1 MDSLRNIYNR
11 RKQAKI
17 HFHIALLLTDS
28 ANFIFSQ
35 LLHHHALTSGCF
47 IPASRQSCLKKCCS
61 SDSLLWLQMY
71 HSCIASTGFYID
83 SVIQSLAWPAFLF
96 PGYSG
101 NYLNNHHSS
110 SLAKAAADSFERR
123 IIPSSQKTVTFP
135 FMKSDRFYEYP
146 ISFFSKYPASSF
158 PLKFPKQ
165 SNLFHR
171 HKLPIPHRAA
181 PHMPL
186 SDPCQ
191 MLCTRLHPNVS
202 CH

>member
-17 HFHIALLLTDS
+17 HFHSALLLTDS

-123 IIPSSQKTVTFP
+123 IIPSSK
-135 FMKSDRFYEYP
+135 KRS
-146 ISFFSKYPASSF
+146 
-158 PLKFPKQ
+158 
-165 SNLFHR
+165 LF
-171 HKLPIPHRAA
+171 L
-181 PHMPL
+181 L
-186 SDPCQ
+186 
-191 MLCTRLHPNVS
+191 
-202 CH
+202 

>member
-47 IPASRQSCLKKCCS
+47 IPASRQSCLKNAVLLIPSCGFRCIIPALLQLGFILILS
-61 SDSLLWLQMY
+61 SNLWL
-71 HSCIASTGFYID
+71 G
-83 SVIQSLAWPAFLF
+83 LLFLF

-123 IIPSSQKTVTFP
+123 IIPSSKTVTFP
-135 FMKSDRFYEYP
+135 FMKSDRFSEYP

-191 MLCTRLHPNVS
+191 MLCTGLHPNVS